1 MRIKLFIG
9 TVIQN
14 SHQGV
19 YKNSVYAN
27 GRCLHMPVK
36 TVDTS
41 PLTITDHRLVLLAV
55 VAFLSINTTSGLTI
69 DIYTG
74 NDSVAFE
81 WMREYA
87 EDHKFSCQTADCDL
101 WTLIADK
108 ATGQHLKL
116 IFHDSTSTL
125 TGIPRME
132 RKSL

>member
-1 MRIKLFIG
+1 MRIKLFVG

-41 PLTITDHRLVLLAV
+41 PLMITDHRLVLLAV
-55 VAFLSINTTSGLTI
+55 AAFLSINTTSGLTI
-69 DIYTG
+69 DIYTE

-81 WMREYA
+81 WMHEYA
-87 EDHKFSCQTADCDL
+87 EDHKFSHQTADRDL
-101 WTLIADK
+101 WEWIADK
-108 ATGQHLKL
+108 VTGQNVKL

-125 TGIPRME
+125 TGIPCIE
-132 RKSL
+132 RKTL